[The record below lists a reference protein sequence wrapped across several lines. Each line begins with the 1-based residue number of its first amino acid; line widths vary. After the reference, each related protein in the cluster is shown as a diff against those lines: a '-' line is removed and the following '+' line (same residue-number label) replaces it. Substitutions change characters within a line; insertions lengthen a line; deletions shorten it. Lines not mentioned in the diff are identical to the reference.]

1 MTKYTLKDIT
11 RASGG
16 FAMLAV
22 DQREAMRLMFAAAGA
37 KSPVNDSVLTD
48 FKVNAAKILS
58 PYASAILLDQQFC
71 YRQAVEQNAVAKSC
85 GMIVAADAFIPG
97 NGIPVDS
104 VVIDK
109 SINPQAVKQDGAKAL
124 KLLVLWR
131 SDEDAQQRLEM
142 VKEFNALCHSHGL
155 LSIIEPVVRPP
166 RRGDQFDREQAIIDA
181 AKELGDSGA
190 DLYKVEMPLHGKG
203 TQQALL
209 SASQHLNDQINMPWV
224 ILSSGVD
231 EKLFPRAVS
240 VAMSAGASGFLAG
253 RAVWSSVIGLPDSE
267 MMLRD
272 VSAPKLQR
280 LGEIVDEMMARRR

>member
-1 MTKYTLKDIT
+1 MNHYTLKDIT
-11 RASGG
+11 RPSGG

-22 DQREAMRLMFAAAGA
+22 DQREAMRLMFAAAGSKA
-37 KSPVNDSVLTD
+37 PVADQVLTD

-58 PYASAILLDQQFC
+58 PYASAILVDQQFC
-71 YRQAVEQNAVAKSC
+71 YHQVVEQNALAKSC
-85 GMIVAADAFIPG
+85 AMIVAADEFIPG

-109 SINPQAVKQDGAKAL
+109 KVDPQAVKRNGGKAL

-142 VKEFNALCHSHGL
+142 VKEFNQLCHANGL

-166 RRGDQFDREQAIIDA
+166 RRGDKFDREQAIIDA
-181 AKELGDSGA
+181 AKELGDSGS
-190 DLYKVEMPLHGKG
+190 DLYKVEMPLAGKG
-203 TQQALL
+203 SRPELL
-209 SASQHLNDQINMPWV
+209 KASQLLNEQINMPWV
-224 ILSSGVD
+224 ILSSGID

-240 VAMSAGASGFLAG
+240 VAMTAGASGFLAG
-253 RAVWSSVIGLPDSE
+253 RAVWSSVVGLPDTE

-272 VSAPKLQR
+272 ISVPKLQR
-280 LGEIVDEMMARRR
+280 LGEIVDEMMARR

>member
-1 MTKYTLKDIT
+1 MNHYTLKDIT
-11 RASGG
+11 RPSGG

-22 DQREAMRLMFAAAGA
+22 NQREAMRLMFAAAGSQ
-37 KSPVNDSVLTD
+37 SPVADQVLTD

-58 PYASAILLDQQFC
+58 PYASAILVDQQFC
-71 YRQAVEQNAVAKSC
+71 YRQVVEQNALAQSC
-85 GMIVAADAFIPG
+85 AMIVAADEFIPG

-109 SINPQAVKQDGAKAL
+109 SVNPQAVKRNGGKAL

-142 VKEFNALCHSHGL
+142 VKDFNQLCHANGL

-166 RRGDQFDREQAIIDA
+166 RRGDKFDREQAIIDA
-181 AKELGDSGA
+181 ARELGDSGS
-190 DLYKVEMPLHGKG
+190 DLYKVEMPLSGKG
-203 TQQALL
+203 SRPELL
-209 SASQHLNDQINMPWV
+209 KASQRLNEQINMPWV
-224 ILSSGVD
+224 ILSSGID

-240 VAMSAGASGFLAG
+240 VAMTAGASGFLAG
-253 RAVWSSVIGLPDSE
+253 RAVWSSVVGLPDTE

-272 VSAPKLQR
+272 ISVPKLQR
-280 LGEIVDEMMARRR
+280 LGEIVDEMMARR

>member
-1 MTKYTLKDIT
+1 MTHYTLKDIT
-11 RASGG
+11 RPSGG

-37 KSPVNDSVLTD
+37 TQPVTDQVITD
-48 FKVNAAKILS
+48 FKVNAAQVLS
-58 PYASAILLDQQFC
+58 PYASAILVDRQFC
-71 YRQAVEQNAVAKSC
+71 YHQVVEQRAVAPGC
-85 GMIVAADAFIPG
+85 AMIVAADEFIPG

-104 VVIDK
+104 VIIDR
-109 SINPQAVKQDGAKAL
+109 SVDAAAVRRDGGKAL

-131 SDEDAQQRLEM
+131 SDEDPQQRLEM
-142 VKEFNALCHSHGL
+142 VSEFNQICHAQGL

-166 RRGDQFDREQAIIDA
+166 RRGDKFDREQAIIDA

-190 DLYKVEMPLHGKG
+190 DLYKVEMPLYGKG
-203 TQQALL
+203 SQQTLL
-209 SASQHLNDQINMPWV
+209 AASQKLNEHIHMPWV

-240 VAMSAGASGFLAG
+240 VAMQAGASGFLAG
-253 RAVWSSVIGLPDSE
+253 RAVWSSVIGLPDTG

-272 VSAPKLQR
+272 ISVPRLQR
-280 LGEIVDEMMARRR
+280 LGEIVDDMMSRR